1 MTTAAKPGIARV
13 VLDVPLDR
21 LFDYR
26 AEGLTA
32 DDIGRRILVSF
43 GRRRAVGVIV
53 GLAEHSDVAENKLK
67 PLLHVFRDLPP
78 LPADILHLLRFCADY
93 YQHPLGE
100 VVLNALPQRARRSE
114 IIPLPPPH
122 CFALSASGRE
132 ISLDGLPVRARV
144 QRQLLLRLQQGAL
157 CRADLSACG
166 PHDSQVLRDLMAR
179 GWVETAALA
188 PAAPPAPTTP
198 TLPDLNP
205 AQAEAVQRILAEA
218 NAFHAWLLHGI
229 TGSGKTEVYLRLIA
243 SVLAGNGQALVL
255 VPEINLTPQLEE
267 RIRRRFPQRILV
279 SLHSGLNEA
288 ERLNHWRQAAESRA
302 DIVLGTRLAIF
313 TPLPRL
319 KLIIVDEEH
328 DASYKQQDGLRYSA
342 RDVAVM
348 RARARNIPVVLGS
361 ATPALETWHNS
372 QGGRYARIDLPERA
386 AHQAAP
392 PAVHLIDTRRAK
404 PEQGLSAPLLRAIA
418 ERLER
423 GEQSLVFI
431 NRRGFSPVLM
441 CNACGWLSSCPRCT
455 SKLVVHLRERRL
467 RCHHCGHETR
477 IPASCPDCGNTDL
490 SPIGQG
496 TQRVEDVLTEHFPAA
511 RILRIDRD
519 STRRRDSLSAMLA
532 QVHNDEVDILVGT
545 QLLAKGH
552 DFPKLTLVGILNA
565 DGALYSTDFRASER
579 LFAQLLQ
586 VAGRAGRA
594 SLPGEVLIQTDF
606 PTHDLYLALQRHDY
620 HAFADSLLA
629 ERRQADFPPFCFQAL
644 LRAEATQLDEAM
656 AFLAKAV
663 KAGLSLSRSVTLY
676 DPVPAQMTRLAG
688 RERAQLLVQANSRKT
703 LHDFLQPWLAGL
715 REKGSQRVRWSI
727 DVDPLDFY

>member
-1 MTTAAKPGIARV
+1 MTAAKPTIARI
-13 VLDVPLDR
+13 VLDVPLDS

-26 AEGLTA
+26 AEGLA
-32 DDIGRRILVSF
+32 EDDIGRRVLVSF

-53 GLAEHSDVAENKLK
+53 GLADRSGVAENKLK
-67 PLLHVFRDLPP
+67 PVLHVFRDLPP

-114 IIPLPPPH
+114 AIAAPPPQ
-122 CFALSASGRE
+122 CFLLSASGRE
-132 ISLDGLPVRARV
+132 IRLDDLPARASV
-144 QRQLLLRLQQGAL
+144 QRRLLLRLQQGAL
-157 CRADLSACG
+157 CRAELADFG
-166 PHDSQVLRDLMAR
+166 SQGSKVLRDFIAR
-179 GWVETAALA
+179 GWAEAATMTPSVPLAPTTAAL
-188 PAAPPAPTTP
+188 PE
-198 TLPDLNP
+198 LNP
-205 AQAEAVQRILAEA
+205 AQAEAVQRILAETD
-218 NAFHAWLLHGI
+218 AFHPWLLHGI
-229 TGSGKTEVYLRLIA
+229 TGSGKTEVYLRLIE
-243 SVLAGNGQALVL
+243 SILAGNGQVLVL

-267 RIRRRFPQRILV
+267 RIRRRFPRQNRV
-279 SLHSGLNEA
+279 SLHSGLNET
-288 ERLNHWRQAAESRA
+288 ERLSHWQQAAEGRT
-302 DIVLGTRLAIF
+302 DIVLGTRLAVF

-328 DASYKQQDGLRYSA
+328 DSSYKQQDGLRYSA

-348 RARARNIPVVLGS
+348 RARERNIPIVLGS

-372 QGGRYARIDLPERA
+372 QSGRYALLELPERA
-386 AHQAAP
+386 AYQATP
-392 PAVHLIDTRRAK
+392 PTVHLIDTRRAK

-441 CNACGWLSSCPRCT
+441 CNACGWLSSCPRCS
-455 SKLVVHLRERRL
+455 SKLVVHLRERQL

-490 SPIGQG
+490 SPVGHG
-496 TQRVEDVLTEHFPAA
+496 TQRVEEVLAEHFPSA

-519 STRRRDSLSAMLA
+519 STRRRHSLSAMLA
-532 QVHNDEVDILVGT
+532 QVHDDEVDILVGT

-586 VAGRAGRA
+586 VTGRAGRA

-606 PTHDLYLALQRHDY
+606 PAHDLYLTLQRHDY
-620 HAFADSLLA
+620 NAFADSLLA

-644 LRAEATQLDEAM
+644 LRAEATQLSEAM

-688 RERAQLLVQANSRKT
+688 RERAQLLVQADSRKI
-703 LHDFLQPWLAGL
+703 LHDFLQAWLAGL
-715 REKGSQRVRWSI
+715 REKASQRVRWSI